1 MNNNPKPT
9 TFDNVF
15 RTIAQKMP
23 FMMVALINE
32 VFDEHY
38 PDNVKLTQLRNEFL
52 TENGK
57 IITDSIFLI
66 KDRYYHIECQS
77 NLDNTM
83 EIRMIEYDF
92 MIAHEHAKKEKGSYV
107 IRFPESAVLYLRHN
121 KNTPDNH
128 KVIVKMP
135 SGESI
140 EYYTKVI
147 KAQNYT
153 KDEIFQKK
161 LLILVPFYLM
171 RYENMFSKM
180 DKDFEKRLDFLKE
193 CEDLR
198 ICLEKEIGNKE
209 ALYTDLINLIIK
221 VSNHMLENHKEVKKG
236 VKDIMGG
243 KVFELSSE
251 KLIKKG
257 RTEGEKKGRLEQAKQ
272 VYDNCIARGMSE
284 EDANALSGYADLK
297 KANN

>member
-1 MNNNPKPT
+1 
-9 TFDNVF
+9 
-15 RTIAQKMP
+15 MP
-23 FMMVALINE
+23 N
-32 VFDEHY
+32 
-38 PDNVKLTQLRNEFL
+38 
-52 TENGK
+52 
-57 IITDSIFLI
+57 
-66 KDRYYHIECQS
+66 
-77 NLDNTM
+77 
-83 EIRMIEYDF
+83 
-92 MIAHEHAKKEKGSYV
+92 
-107 IRFPESAVLYLRHN
+107 
-121 KNTPDNH
+121 
-128 KVIVKMP
+128 
-135 SGESI
+135 GESI

-153 KDEIFQKK
+153 KDEIFRKK

-180 DKDFEKRLDFLKE
+180 DKDYEKRVNFLKE

-198 ICLEKEIGNKE
+198 IRLEKEVGNKE
-209 ALYTDLINLIIK
+209 ALYADLLNLIVK

-243 KVFELSSE
+243 KVLELQSE
-251 KLIKKG
+251 KLLKKG

-297 KANN
+297 KENK

>member
-1 MNNNPKPT
+1 MNNNPKPN

-32 VFDEHY
+32 AFGEHY
-38 PDNVKLTQLRNEFL
+38 PDNVKYTQLRNEFI

-66 KDRYYHIECQS
+66 KDKYYHIECQS
-77 NLDNTM
+77 NPDSTM

-92 MIAHEHAKKEKGSYV
+92 MIAHEHAKKEKGAYV
-107 IRFPESAVLYLRHN
+107 IRFPESAVLYLRH
-121 KNTPDNH
+121 KKSTPDNL

-135 SGESI
+135 NGESI
-140 EYYTKVI
+140 DYETKVI

-171 RYENMFSKM
+171 RYESMFSKM
-180 DKDFEKRLDFLKE
+180 DKDYEKRLSFLKE

-198 ICLEKEIGNKE
+198 IRLEKEVGNKE
-209 ALYTDLINLIIK
+209 ALYADLINLIIK

-236 VKDIMGG
+236 VKDVMGG
-243 KVFELSSE
+243 KVLELSSE

-257 RTEGEKKGRLEQAKQ
+257 RAEGRAEEKNEITKNIR
-272 VYDNCIARGMSE
+272 N
-284 EDANALSGYADLK
+284 NLK
-297 KANN
+297 KQHPDWDEARINAETEMLIKAI